1 MHVINTLF
9 QFIIWLTARVVR
21 IDKAEI
27 ELKYRRLLTW
37 LKLYCWQNFFF
48 WGCGAAFCLTAV
60 TKGIDVAGCLSSQDM
75 VVLNFLLL
83 LFAVE
88 YDFMTA
94 DRGLQRYPF
103 FYQAQQKNHIF
114 RTTDHRHGYTKFKG
128 YTYQVFFLTG
138 GVFFAYFELRDKGQC
153 SGLWITA
160 LRVLCLLFLIQT
172 LLLLIDALV
181 ENRD

>member
-1 MHVINTLF
+1 MIDKLF
-9 QFIIWLTARVVR
+9 QFVIWFSVRV
-21 IDKAEI
+21 IDNDEEQM
-27 ELKYRRLLTW
+27 ELFWRRLITW

-60 TKGIDVAGCLSSQDM
+60 IKWIDVSGCFSSQDQ
-75 VVLNFLLL
+75 VVFNLLQL
-83 LFAVE
+83 QFAVE

-114 RTTDHRHGYTKFKG
+114 RTTDPRPDYPKFKG
-128 YTYQVFFLTG
+128 YTYLVFFLTG

-160 LRVLCLLFLIQT
+160 LRVLCLLFMIQT